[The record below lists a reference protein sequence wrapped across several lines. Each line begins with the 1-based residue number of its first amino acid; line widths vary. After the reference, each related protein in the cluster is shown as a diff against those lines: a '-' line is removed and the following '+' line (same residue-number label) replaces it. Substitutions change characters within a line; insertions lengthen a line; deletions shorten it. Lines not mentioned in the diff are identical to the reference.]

1 MKGIHQD
8 IIRQLFTLILI
19 IGLGLLIFWKLL
31 PFMSG
36 LLGAVTIY
44 IVSKKSMRKLV
55 ERGWKKSLAAALI
68 MIISFVGILVPIGL
82 VVLMLSTKVRSALDK
97 TEQVIAVLKEE
108 LSIIEERFNIELFSS
123 FNSKEVVNWV
133 SQNAPSVVGNTF
145 NLFITLSILYF
156 LLYYML
162 VHRNSFIQAIYRY
175 FPMRSENIQT
185 ISDEVN
191 NVVKSNAIGI
201 PLIAIIQGFV
211 ALIGFF
217 IFGVPNPWFWFVI
230 TAVGSMIPLV
240 GTAIGIVPVTIIMF
254 VTEHHFQG
262 IGIMLYGMLVVGSTD
277 NLFRMIVQKRLADI
291 HPLITLIGV
300 VIGVPLFGF
309 IGLIFG
315 PLLISLFL
323 LMLKIYRDEFVQ
335 E

>member
-175 FPMRSENIQT
+175 FPMRSENIQ
-185 ISDEVN
+185 IKCHRNSFN
-191 NVVKSNAIGI
+191 CHYSRLCCLNR
-201 PLIAIIQGFV
+201 
-211 ALIGFF
+211 FF
-217 IFGVPNPWFWFVI
+217 YFWC
-230 TAVGSMIPLV
+230 AQSMVLV
-240 GTAIGIVPVTIIMF
+240 C
-254 VTEHHFQG
+254 HHRRW
-262 IGIMLYGMLVVGSTD
+262 LYDSSSW
-277 NLFRMIVQKRLADI
+277 NR
-291 HPLITLIGV
+291 H
-300 VIGVPLFGF
+300 
-309 IGLIFG
+309 
-315 PLLISLFL
+315 
-323 LMLKIYRDEFVQ
+323 RDCSGNHYYVCH
-335 E
+335 